1 LFWIWPLAE
10 WVPRAANPK
19 VRRAVFALGIMLVGF
34 WGATNRPAVRDIYQT
49 FVCFTKARLVCPA
62 PRPLDEL
69 ILTLR
74 TQTQPGEGVLVFNQD
89 TAYVSQS
96 LSVRYSALRPLVYT
110 SRDSG
115 ILGYSNRSAL
125 PDWLTTTRQV
135 DALRGMTDARERLAG
150 LVPLAEEL
158 GASYLVVDFDV
169 TQQMLNNLSANA
181 VMQNEGYLLLKLH

>member
-1 LFWIWPLAE
+1 MA
-10 WVPRAANPK
+10 
-19 VRRAVFALGIMLVGF
+19 RRAVIALGILLFGF

-49 FVCFTKARLVCPA
+49 FVCFTKAHLVCPA
-62 PRPLDEL
+62 PGPLNEL

-74 TQTQPGEGVLVFNQD
+74 TQTQPGEGVLVFNED

-96 LSVRYSALRPLVYT
+96 LSVRYAALRPLVYT
-110 SRDSG
+110 LRDSG

-125 PDWLTTTRQV
+125 PGWLETTKQM
-135 DALRGMTDARERLAG
+135 DALRAMTDPQERLAG
-150 LVPLAEEL
+150 LVPLADSL

-169 TQQMLNNLSANA
+169 TPEMLNDLPVNV